1 MRGLLAFLLIFSVTL
16 MAESWSVVYLSR
28 GVKLQKSDIVN
39 IYFKKM
45 KQKEGQ
51 SIVALNLDSS
61 NLARKAFL
69 KQVLHSDLQ
78 TWDKYYDELYFMGIK
93 SPVVVKSE
101 ESMLKFLLKI
111 DRAIGYLPTSK
122 VDKSFTEL
130 TRFKF

>member
-61 NLARKAFL
+61 SLARKAFL

-111 DRAIGYLPTSK
+111 DGAIGYLPTSK